1 MDTREQQQSGAAQT
15 KLNGSSESSV
25 AIEERSGPRK
35 RVIFGIIGA
44 IVAIVLIIYGVKFFL
59 YARVHEGTDDAR
71 VDADPVAVT
80 SKINERIDQ
89 ILVDTNDQVKKGQLL
104 IVLDRAVEQDQVR
117 SAQAQLDL
125 ALANQRTTTL
135 QGEGGLA
142 QAQASTAGAD
152 AGVAQAA
159 AQLSSAQ
166 AQLPAAQAA
175 YARATADYRRTLS
188 LVGTGD
194 VARQELD
201 AERAALAAAAA
212 QLRSARDQINVARAN
227 LSAARQNVS
236 AAAGAVTTA
245 QGKLAQSSDPSQVEA
260 ARAQLAIARKNL
272 GYTRIYSPINGYV
285 GEKSAEVGQTV
296 SAGMTILTLIPNGPG
311 KIYITAN
318 YKETQMGDMKV
329 GQPADIHVDS
339 YGGVTFHGHVISI
352 NPASQNTY
360 ALVPAQ
366 NATGNFVKVT
376 QRIPV
381 RISIDDM
388 RPDMPLRPGMSV
400 ETYVKV
406 R

>member
-1 MDTREQQQSGAAQT
+1 MDTREAQRGT
-15 KLNGSSESSV
+15 AGQTHPNGSTETV
-25 AIEERSGPRK
+25 ADIEERQGPR
-35 RVIFGIIGA
+35 RRYIFGAVGA
-44 IVAIVLIIYGVKFFL
+44 IVAIILIVWGVKWFL

-80 SKINERIDQ
+80 SKINERIDS
-89 ILVDTNDQVKKGQLL
+89 ILVDTNQEVRKGQLL
-104 IVLDRAVEQDQVR
+104 VVLDSAVERDQVR
-117 SAQAQLDL
+117 SARAQADL

-135 QGEGGLA
+135 QGQGGVA
-142 QAQASTAGAD
+142 QAQATTADAS
-152 AGVAQAA
+152 AGVAQAQ
-159 AQLSSAQ
+159 AQLTAAQ

-175 YARATADYRRTLS
+175 YDRASADYHRTLS

-194 VARQELD
+194 VARQDLD

-212 QLRSARDQINVARAN
+212 QLHSARAQIAVAQAG
-227 LSAARQNVS
+227 LDASQQQV
-236 AAAGAVTTA
+236 AAAQGGLTTA

-260 ARAQLAIARKNL
+260 SLAQLAIARKNL
-272 GYTRIYSPINGYV
+272 AYTHIYSPIDGFV

-296 SAGMTILTLIPNGPG
+296 SAGMTILTLIPDGPG

-329 GQPADIHVDS
+329 GQPVDITVDA
-339 YGGVTFHGHVISI
+339 YGGTTFHGHVISI

-388 RPDMPLRPGMSV
+388 TPDKPLRPGMSV

>member
-1 MDTREQQQSGAAQT
+1 MDTREQQQSGAAQA
-15 KLNGSSESSV
+15 KPNGSSESSL
-25 AIEERSGPRK
+25 AIEERTGPRK
-35 RVIFGIIGA
+35 RVIFGVIGA
-44 IVAIVLIIYGVKFFL
+44 IVAIVLIVWGVKFFL

-71 VDADPVAVT
+71 VDADAVAVT

-89 ILVDTNDQVKKGQLL
+89 ILVDTNDPVKKGQLL
-104 IVLDRAVEQDQVR
+104 IVLDQAVEQDQVR
-117 SAQAQLDL
+117 NAQAQMDL
-125 ALANQRTTTL
+125 ALSNQRNTTL
-135 QGEGGLA
+135 QSQGGLT
-142 QAQASTAGAD
+142 QAQADSASAD
-152 AGVAQAA
+152 AGVAQAQ
-159 AQLSSAQ
+159 AQLHAAQ

-175 YARATADYRRTLS
+175 YDRANADYQRTLS

-194 VARQELD
+194 VAKQDLD
-201 AERAALAAAAA
+201 AERAAQAAAAA
-212 QLRSARDQINVARAN
+212 QLRDARDQINVAQAN
-227 LSAARQNVS
+227 LSAMQQKVS
-236 AAAGAVTTA
+236 AASGGITTA

-260 ARAQLAIARKNL
+260 AHAQFAIARKNL
-272 GYTRIYSPINGYV
+272 GYTRIVSPIDGFV

-296 SAGMTILTLIPNGPG
+296 GAGMTILTLIPNGPG

-329 GQPADIHVDS
+329 GQPADIKVDS

-400 ETYVKV
+400 ETYVQV

>member
-1 MDTREQQQSGAAQT
+1 MDTREQQQGAAKT
-15 KLNGSSESSV
+15 NPNGTSESSV

-35 RVIFGIIGA
+35 RVIFGVLGA
-44 IVAIVLIIYGVKFFL
+44 IVAIILIVWGVKYYL

-89 ILVDTNDQVKKGQLL
+89 ILVDTNQQVTKGQLL
-104 IVLDRAVEQDQVR
+104 IVLDQAVERDQVR
-117 SAQAQLDL
+117 NAQAQFDL
-125 ALANQRTTTL
+125 ATADQTNTTL
-135 QGEGGLA
+135 QSQGGLA
-142 QAQASTAGAD
+142 QAQASSAGAD
-152 AGVAQAA
+152 AGVAQAM
-159 AQLSSAQ
+159 AQLHTAQ

-175 YARATADYRRTLS
+175 FDRANADYKRTVS

-194 VARQELD
+194 VPKQSLD
-201 AERAALAAAAA
+201 AERAALASAAA
-212 QLRSARDQINVARAN
+212 QLRSATDQINVAQAS
-227 LSAARQNVS
+227 LSAAQQNVA
-236 AAAGAVTTA
+236 AAAGGITTA

-260 ARAQLAIARKNL
+260 AKAQLAIAKKNL
-272 GYTRIYSPINGYV
+272 GYTRIISPIDGFV

-329 GQPADIHVDS
+329 GQPVDIHVDS
-339 YGGVTFHGHVISI
+339 YGGTTFHGHVLSI

-381 RISIDDM
+381 RISVDDM
-388 RPDMPLRPGMSV
+388 NPNLPLRPGMSV
-400 ETYVKV
+400 ETYVQV